1 LRRRLHAVT
10 TLGEVEGIFDEYLRS
25 RERFEHAD
33 HGSTDE
39 APLEA
44 AEV

>member
-1 LRRRLHAVT
+1 LHAVT
-10 TLGEVEGIFDEYLRS
+10 TLGEVEGIFEEYLRA
-25 RERFEHAD
+25 RDRFELAD
-33 HGSTDE
+33 RGSTDE